1 MYVRDTLESVF
12 LQHTMGSDHVITC
25 STYCEYHWMLH
36 TLIPPSLTTLP
47 HHPPSCIL
55 QSLNTSV
62 SENCILH
69 HSLPLSVSHIHGN
82 QVGDVQT
89 ACLIAGQVM
98 PFAIRIKTVQGW
110 FQGYAHIWY
119 ILRPYNYVIFWAHIW
134 YMVYSVPIC
143 VIFCA
148 HIWYILCPYISVLPI
163 LSCLVLFWNADTV
176 TCWTNGRCGMKGNV
190 FGMSMKGKLLV

>member
-1 MYVRDTLESVF
+1 MSLRTVFSITLS
-12 LQHTMGSDHVITC
+12 
-25 STYCEYHWMLH
+25 
-36 TLIPPSLTTLP
+36 
-47 HHPPSCIL
+47 
-55 QSLNTSV
+55 
-62 SENCILH
+62 
-69 HSLPLSVSHIHGN
+69 LSVSHIHGN

-119 ILRPYNYVIFWAHIW
+119 ILCP

-148 HIWYILCPYISVLPI
+148 HIWYISVLPI
-163 LSCLVLFWNADTV
+163 FSCLVLFWNADTV

-190 FGMSMKGKLLV
+190 FGMSMKGNFWFEGNF